1 MRPEKLLDPASRLR
15 LEAAV
20 LEAERNTAG
29 EIVVVVARACDEYG
43 SAGWRLGVSLAAL
56 VFAGLLAFA
65 PPLAGWIYLAAQ
77 AAALAV
83 AHAVARIDAVR
94 RLLLAQPLVLA
105 RVAERARHAFAANG
119 LAGTR
124 HRTGILLFV
133 ALLERRVVV
142 LADEGIDRALDPNE
156 SWQQVVDL
164 AVEGLRRGGAADAV
178 DALEAAIRRCGEI
191 LARHVPAPDRN
202 PDELPNRVVLEE

>member
-1 MRPEKLLDPASRLR
+1 MRPGKLLDPAARLR

-20 LEAERNTAG
+20 LEAERDTAG

-94 RLLLAQPLVLA
+94 RLLLSQPLVLA
-105 RVAERARHAFAANG
+105 RVAERARHAFAENG
-119 LAGTR
+119 LANTR
-124 HRTGILLFV
+124 RRTGILLFV

-164 AVEGLRRGGAADAV
+164 AVDGLRRGSAADAV
-178 DALEAAIRRCGEI
+178 NGLEAAVRRCGEI

-202 PDELPNRVVLEE
+202 PDELSNRVVLED